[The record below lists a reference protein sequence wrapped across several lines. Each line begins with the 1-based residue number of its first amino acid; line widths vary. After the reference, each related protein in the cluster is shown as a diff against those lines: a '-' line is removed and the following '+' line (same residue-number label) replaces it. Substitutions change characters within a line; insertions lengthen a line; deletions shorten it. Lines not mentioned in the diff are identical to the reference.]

1 MDLHC
6 GILTQVID
14 AFLINAK
21 ESLSVRPQTV
31 EEVGEVTASHQ
42 QLSKERPKVEPN
54 FIEAEKKNKLLRS
67 VAGAGMEEL
76 TNLKSRWDRFEVMM
90 ESHQLMVQDQVRNGY
105 SQFEIFMRHKGDMI
119 HYYCSSPEEEDFLVD
134 TERCSNDT

>member
-1 MDLHC
+1 M
-6 GILTQVID
+6 
-14 AFLINAK
+14 
-21 ESLSVRPQTV
+21 RPQTV

-42 QLSKERPKVEPN
+42 QLSKERPQVEPN

-67 VAGAGMEEL
+67 VAGSGMEEL

-105 SQFEIFMRHKGDMI
+105 HHTRVLHV
-119 HYYCSSPEEEDFLVD
+119 CRLL
-134 TERCSNDT
+134 